1 MQATVGATTAA
12 GSSARVA
19 AVVAR
24 HERALLR
31 VARRASLCDDDAFD
45 AYQRALEIF
54 VRRVDTVDPATEV
67 SWLKVVIRHEAM
79 AIRRARSESVTGEE
93 LDLDAF

>member
-1 MQATVGATTAA
+1 MQASTTATAA

-31 VARRASLCDDDAFD
+31 VARRSSLCEDDALD

-67 SWLKVVIRHEAM
+67 SWLKVVIRHGRWRSG
-79 AIRRARSESVTGEE
+79 RRARRR
-93 LDLDAF
+93 